1 MYMLYTCH
9 MKVGSEMG
17 SLNDILYPTVETVD
31 FFLQIKVYALRGNL
45 HFEFF

>member
-1 MYMLYTCH
+1 

-31 FFLQIKVYALRGNL
+31 FFYRSRYMHVGEICILS
-45 HFEFF
+45 FFKD

>member
-1 MYMLYTCH
+1 

-31 FFLQIKVYALRGNL
+31 FFTDQGICTQGKFA
-45 HFEFF
+45 F